1 VGDNGDLLPLIDLSC
16 SRTLPIKKKIV
27 SDTDYIPAT
36 GDVIMFFDDPN
47 CRRIRRKEER
57 RFVYKLLE
65 RKSNRP
71 YVSRRTVIVIDNT
84 ELGYKI
90 MEQLFRKFGEPRDV
104 FCNNFLIGRMLNRE
118 ELPEPER
125 EPSRWRVTH
134 KMRKELA
141 EQQPHFRY

>member
-1 VGDNGDLLPLIDLSC
+1 MLPV
-16 SRTLPIKKKIV
+16 KKKLLSV
-27 SDTDYIPAT
+27 PDHMPVT
-36 GDVIMFFDDPN
+36 GDVMMFFDDPN

-71 YVSRRTVIVIDNT
+71 YVSRRTVIAIDNT

-90 MEQLFRKFGEPRDV
+90 MQQLFRRFGEPRDI
-104 FCNNFLIGRMLNRE
+104 FCSNFLVGRMLKRE

-125 EPSRWRVTH
+125 EPSRWRVTS

-141 EQQPHFRY
+141 EQRPHFMY